1 MRLNDTQVNTLM
13 HLLTTVAVVA
23 GVGFVL
29 WELQQNRELV
39 MLEMF
44 SEGTIANRATTV
56 SFAGENPSVIL
67 AKACEG
73 TEELST
79 EDHIVLNFIFNETME
94 SISRMRLLENGLYP
108 VDAWQPNLLESRF
121 SFIFSMPAGRA
132 WWEARDTTPAVK
144 GPIDAYLA
152 SLGPPDCASQY
163 ANIKTRSIEIADD
176 WK

>member
-1 MRLNDTQVNTLM
+1 MKLNDTQLNTLM
-13 HLLTTVAVVA
+13 HLATTLAVVV
-23 GVGFVL
+23 GVVFVL
-29 WELQQNRELV
+29 WELAQNRELV
-39 MLEMF
+39 RLEMF

-79 EDHIVLNFIFNETME
+79 EDYIVLNFIFNETME
-94 SISRMRLLENGLYP
+94 SINRMRLLENGLYP
-108 VDAWQPNLLESRF
+108 VDAWQPNLLQSRF

-132 WWEARDTTPAVK
+132 WWEARETIPAVK

-152 SLGPPDCASQY
+152 TLGPPNCAQQY
-163 ANIKTRSIEIADD
+163 AMIKERALEIAND
-176 WK
+176 WN